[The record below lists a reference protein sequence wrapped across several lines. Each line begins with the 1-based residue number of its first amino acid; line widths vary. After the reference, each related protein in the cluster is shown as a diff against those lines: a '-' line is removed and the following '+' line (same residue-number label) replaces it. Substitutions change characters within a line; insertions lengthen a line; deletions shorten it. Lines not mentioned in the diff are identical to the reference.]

1 VRKCFEPINNQQL
14 LSPLKD
20 TLKKLS
26 LSKVLDLK
34 WFDFFLVS
42 QEIFTKTLLGKK
54 ERMVSACGVKR

>member
-1 VRKCFEPINNQQL
+1 VRTCFEPINNQQL

-34 WFDFFLVS
+34 RFDFLVS

-54 ERMVSACGVKR
+54 EREVSACGVKR